1 MKVGTTRC
9 SSYECINELTLNEK
23 TVSVFQIME
32 ELEIIKKEAAIEM

>member
-9 SSYECINELTLNEK
+9 SSYECINELTLNEN

-32 ELEIIKKEAAIEM
+32 ELEIIKNEAAIKM